1 MFWRNGPDYRFG
13 SANRGEY
20 ILALMLVLVLVLV
33 LVLMVVPMMVV
44 FNAYGK
50 LTPSELHPCFD
61 V

>member
-1 MFWRNGPDYRFG
+1 
-13 SANRGEY
+13 
-20 ILALMLVLVLVLV
+20 MLVLVLVLV